1 VLRLPPSSTL
11 FPYTTLFRS
20 AIVELRSQ
28 LTTKTQSKQR
38 SLAVLPFQSLT
49 SDADNAHLGLA
60 LADAVTSELALLR
73 SLVVR
78 PTAAILRYEGKDP
91 VVAARELGVDAVAA
105 GTAQRAGARL
115 RVTVQ
120 LISASEERPLWSTKI
135 DATFDD
141 IFAMQDEV
149 SRKIVAALK
158 LELTSVDEKRF
169 AKRAEPS
176 GDALDLYVKGRVA
189 LLHETVPAVNT

>member
-78 PTAAILRYEGKDP
+78 PTAAILRDRKSTRLNSSHLVISY
-91 VVAARELGVDAVAA
+91 AV
-105 GTAQRAGARL
+105 
-115 RVTVQ
+115 
-120 LISASEERPLWSTKI
+120 
-135 DATFDD
+135 
-141 IFAMQDEV
+141 
-149 SRKIVAALK
+149 
-158 LELTSVDEKRF
+158 
-169 AKRAEPS
+169 
-176 GDALDLYVKGRVA
+176 
-189 LLHETVPAVNT
+189 